1 MYTVKDISKKLN
13 LSEHTIRY
21 YTDRALIPNVKRN
34 KNNVRLFDE
43 ESVNWFIGIK
53 CLKECGMSI
62 EDIKNYIDLCLEGD
76 NTIHERFDII
86 LKQREIAEKQLEE
99 AKERL
104 IYLENKVKHYEDII
118 NGDLTDNTNP
128 RKEGYYIEHIDVV

>member
-21 YTDRALIPNVKRN
+21 YTDRDLIPNVKRN

-86 LKQREIAEKQLEE
+86 LKQREIAKKQLEE

-118 NGDLTDNTNP
+118 NGDLLDNTNP
-128 RKEGYYIEHIDVV
+128 GKEGYYSEHVDVV